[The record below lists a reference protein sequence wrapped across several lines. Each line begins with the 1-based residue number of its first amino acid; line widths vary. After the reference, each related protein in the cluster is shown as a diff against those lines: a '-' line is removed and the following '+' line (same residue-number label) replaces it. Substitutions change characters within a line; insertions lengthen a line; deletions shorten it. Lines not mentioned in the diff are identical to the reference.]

1 LSKVFISYR
10 REDSAAY
17 AGRLCDHL
25 TPLLGKS
32 SVFMDVED
40 IQPGQNF
47 AQTIDRWIGDC
58 DAVLVVIGPKWLD
71 CLQRRLK
78 ENEQDYVVHE
88 IEAALTRKITVIPV
102 LVGGARA
109 DEIAALPPALTE
121 LSFRQ
126 AVEVRDPTF
135 KEDCDRLAK
144 SLGTPQRPAPSFKNV
159 RIWAG
164 SFAALILL
172 LLIINWAGIGP
183 WHAYRERSV
192 HIQQLLRTAQA
203 QTGFAEYE
211 SAFKTYQ
218 EVLRLDSANRTAV
231 RIQVDAAM
239 LWAEHFHALIGENQ
253 KAEDVAGPPLAE
265 ILSVLYA
272 GLARTNGHDA
282 RAADILAHLGWTH
295 WLNEHI
301 AYKEFGQ
308 AAEQGMRQALGI
320 DPTNVY
326 ANAMLGNWLLQKN
339 QDFSDAIQHFDA
351 AVKTGKQRP
360 FVRELQLGGLL
371 SSDDPGARAELT
383 KAANQMRLNQEPL
396 TDFYR
401 TRLLRNYNPTSGFR
415 NGELEQTLSAVPPGD
430 SWATFLWLDDKPGD
444 NDDLT
449 RGIVRA
455 CLAGIEGKREE
466 ALTQFKALRS
476 ELKRKKYSGSVA
488 EEVDFFIQRLGN
500 K

>member
-25 TPLLGKS
+25 TLLLGES

-40 IQPGQNF
+40 LRPGQNF

-58 DAVLVVIGPKWLD
+58 NAALVVIGPNWLD

-88 IEAALTRKITVIPV
+88 IEAALARKITVIPV

-109 DEIAALPPALTE
+109 DEIAGLPPALAE

-126 AVEVRDPTF
+126 AVELRDPTF

-144 SLGTPQRPAPSFKNV
+144 SLGAPERPRSSFKNV

-164 SFAALILL
+164 SLAALMLL
-172 LLIINWAGIGP
+172 LLILNWAGIGP
-183 WHAYRERSV
+183 WHAYRERSA

-203 QTGFAEYE
+203 QTNFGEYE
-211 SAFKTYQ
+211 PAFKTYQ
-218 EVLRLDSANRTAV
+218 EILHLDSTNRAAA
-231 RIQVDAAM
+231 RMQVDSAM
-239 LWAEHFHALIGENQ
+239 LWSEHFHALVGENQ

-272 GLARTNGHDA
+272 GLGRTNGHDA

-301 AYKEFGQ
+301 ASKEFGQ
-308 AAEQGMRQALGI
+308 AAEQGMRQALDI
-320 DPTNVY
+320 EPTNVY

-339 QDFSDAIQHFDA
+339 QDFSDAIRHFAVA
-351 AVKTGKQRP
+351 AKTGKQRP
-360 FVRELQLGGLL
+360 FVRELQLAGLL
-371 SSDDPGARAELT
+371 STDDAGARAELT
-383 KAANQMRLNQEPL
+383 KAANQMRLSQEPL

-415 NGELEQTLSAVPPGD
+415 NGELEQTLSAVPSAD
-430 SWATFLWLDDKPGD
+430 SWATFLWLDKKPG
-444 NDDLT
+444 NGDDLT

-455 CLAGIEGKREE
+455 CLAGIDGKRAE

-476 ELKRKKYSGSVA
+476 ELKKRKYVGSVA
-488 EEVDFFIQRLGN
+488 DEVDFFIQRLGS